1 MPDWR
6 KGRAMKGLDL
16 AEAYYYAHGAPM
28 VTSRFGSFAPRVAAG
43 FVGPGSECFGFD
55 DDISRDHD
63 WGPGFCIWLTAD
75 DFETIGADLQ
85 QAYENLPDTFEG
97 FGPRIASS
105 GEEARTGVSKISTFY
120 KTYTGLDRVPESLG
134 EWLSIPESS
143 LATCTNGKIFVDPLG
158 EFSSWRKALLDFY
171 PEDVRLKKM
180 ASRCMTAAQAG
191 QYNFERSLK
200 RSEYFAVHYAETKF
214 CADVISLVFL
224 LNKRYTPFYKW
235 MHRGLRQLPILG
247 ERIHFLI
254 STLVEQRE
262 LNAKPAVIEEIC
274 ACIIERLRREGLSD
288 SDSDFLLDHAH
299 CIHQRISDPHL
310 RERFTVIG

>member
-1 MPDWR
+1 
-6 KGRAMKGLDL
+6 MKGLDL
-16 AEAYYYAHGAPM
+16 AEAYYQTHGAPM
-28 VTSRFGSFAPRVAAG
+28 IARRFGSVAPRVAAG

-75 DFETIGADLQ
+75 DFEAVGADLQ
-85 QAYENLPDTFEG
+85 QAYESLPDTFEG

-105 GEEARTGVSKISTFY
+105 GEEARTGVSKISAFY
-120 KTYTGLDRVPESLG
+120 RTYTGLDRMPESPG

-143 LATCTNGKIFVDPLG
+143 LATCTNGKIFADPLG
-158 EFSSWRKALLDFY
+158 EFSRWRKALLDFY

-200 RSEYFAVHYAETKF
+200 RREYFAAHYAETKF

-235 MHRGLRQLPILG
+235 MHRGMRQLPILG
-247 ERIHFLI
+247 ERMHSMI
-254 STLVEQRE
+254 STLVEQTE
-262 LNAKPAVIEEIC
+262 LNAKSAVIEDIC
-274 ACIIERLRREGLSD
+274 ACLIERFRREGLSD

-299 CIHQRISDPHL
+299 SIHERISDRHL
-310 RERFTVIG
+310 RKRFSVID